1 MYYQGKYHNSKRV
14 SSNLI
19 KYNKNSD
26 VNVYFSPQTKVLSDK
41 IIPLIEASTESINVS
56 VFFLTHKDVTGA
68 LIEAKRRGVSVK
80 IIIDASGASNEY
92 TKYEFLRMAGIPVKI
107 ENWGGKLHSKAAT
120 IDNKILILGS
130 MNWTSAGENRNDE
143 NTILINDQKLANQF
157 NSFFQ
162 DIWNSI
168 PDKWLKERPSAESIF
183 SVNSCN
189 DGIDNDY
196 DDRIDNLDSACINKT
211 NELNKL
217 PPIYIVNKTEGSKL
231 IKGNISKGG
240 KKIYHLP
247 NQKYYDKVNID
258 LKKGEYFF
266 ANEKEAIKLG
276 FRKSKI

>member
-1 MYYQGKYHNSKRV
+1 
-14 SSNLI
+14 
-19 KYNKNSD
+19 
-26 VNVYFSPQTKVLSDK
+26 
-41 IIPLIEASTESINVS
+41 
-56 VFFLTHKDVTGA
+56 
-68 LIEAKRRGVSVK
+68 
-80 IIIDASGASNEY
+80 
-92 TKYEFLRMAGIPVKI
+92 
-107 ENWGGKLHSKAAT
+107 
-120 IDNKILILGS
+120 

-189 DGIDNDY
+189 DGTDNDY